1 MSQARDFADS
11 FSAVSTGRRN
21 LIINGAMNVA
31 QRGTSNTT
39 SAVYLLDRFKTDFG
53 GGVLTNE
60 QVSLTSSD
68 TPYASGF
75 RKALKFSNTTAGST
89 AASDYRRIQYFVEAQ
104 DVANSGWE
112 YTSSSSYITLSF
124 WVKSSVAGTY
134 ACNLQSND
142 GTAQNYSF
150 EYTVAADT
158 WTKVT
163 HSAPGDSDIT
173 VNNDTGQGLR
183 IYWWPYLGTNN
194 TTSGHTNE
202 AWAAYSSSS
211 QVKDFAQNW
220 ASTANATFFVTGV
233 QLEVGNSASPFEHR
247 SYGEELALCQR
258 YFYRI
263 YAKGSVQS
271 YNCFPF
277 SGFCRS
283 STLAQIPIH
292 WNQPMRSVPTMS
304 YAGASSFGVL
314 DSTGS
319 TVVVSAISTSRT
331 TENASVADWTS
342 SGLSAGNG
350 TRLLANNTADPFID
364 ADAEL

>member
-1 MSQARDFADS
+1 MALTTVRPEGMGFN
-11 FSAVSTGRRN
+11 TGRRN
-21 LIINGAMNVA
+21 LIINGAMQIA

-39 SAVYLLDRFKTDFG
+39 SAVYLIDRFKTDFSG
-53 GGVLTNE
+53 GALTNE

-68 TPYASGF
+68 TPYSYGF
-75 RKALKFSNTTAGST
+75 RKAQKFSNTTAGST
-89 AASDYRRIQYFVEAQ
+89 ATTDYRRMTHVVEAQ
-104 DVANSGWE
+104 NIASSGWE

-163 HSAPGDSDIT
+163 HTAPGNSGIT
-173 VNNDTGQGLR
+173 INNDTGEGLR

-202 AWAAYSSSS
+202 AWAAFSSSS

-220 ASTANATFFVTGV
+220 ASTLNATFFVTGV
-233 QLEVGNSASPFEHR
+233 QLEVGENSSDFEHL
-247 SYGEELALCQR
+247 SFGEELALCQR
-258 YFYRI
+258 YFETIRFI
-263 YAKGSVQS
+263 PGTVYAAVSNQFDSGGHVVQAYKVTKRTTPTVSIDDTSWYKYNVYNGSNGAVTIS
-271 YNCFPF
+271 
-277 SGFCRS
+277 
-283 STLAQIPIH
+283 A
-292 WNQPMRSVPTMS
+292 
-304 YAGASSFGVL
+304 YAANEDYGGIAYGGLGASSLHWFYGN
-314 DSTGS
+314 SG
-319 TVVVSAISTSRT
+319 T
-331 TENASVADWTS
+331 TTHS
-342 SGLSAGNG
+342 
-350 TRLLANNTADPFID
+350 